1 MTKVDEEQ
9 GSSLRSEVNST
20 SPPSPL
26 LKERGEGKVGENRKI
41 SGSPAGTPAPNTFPS
56 SMNSSTRRVGNDAG
70 KALEM
75 AKNVIAS
82 DRQAMSDCLVVLRRN
97 YT

>member
-1 MTKVDEEQ
+1 
-9 GSSLRSEVNST
+9 
-20 SPPSPL
+20 
-26 LKERGEGKVGENRKI
+26 
-41 SGSPAGTPAPNTFPS
+41 
-56 SMNSSTRRVGNDAG
+56 MNSSTRRVGNDAD

-82 DRQAMSDCLVVLRRN
+82 DQQAMSDCLVVLRRN